1 MMDQVLFNKSIKIL
15 ESDHNLGEQEDF
27 DDNVPLK
34 IEKKQ
39 YTFPCK

>member
-1 MMDQVLFNKSIKIL
+1 MMDQVLFNQRIKIL

-27 DDNVPLK
+27 DDDVHLK

-39 YTFPCK
+39 YNFSCK